1 LRQSDS
7 WPKGFEDGPQE
18 IDRRPGGPAL
28 SASASTD
35 AQESIL
41 DRTEL
46 LERMGGDR
54 EILAEIVGLFLR
66 HCPKQLAELSE
77 AVARGDALRIE
88 RAAHALK
95 GEVSNLA
102 SAPATAAA
110 LRLELMGRDGNLAGA
125 REGFADLE
133 RAVEQ
138 LKVALTAIGAEVG

>member
-1 LRQSDS
+1 LRQGDS
-7 WPKGFEDGPQE
+7 WPKGLEDRPHE
-18 IDRRPGGPAL
+18 IDRRPSEPA

-35 AQESIL
+35 AQQSIL

-66 HCPKQLAELSE
+66 DCPKELAELSE
-77 AVARGDALRIE
+77 AVARGDAVRIE

-110 LRLELMGRDGNLAGA
+110 LRLELMGREGNLAGA
-125 REGFADLE
+125 NEAFADLE

-138 LKVALTAIGAEVG
+138 LKVALTAINGE